1 MGRTRRAQEPAVAL
15 QVKVELRWVRDVAVD
30 DGTSRAV
37 TASVRFIWSLREE
50 PNVVALANHN
60 HGDLCFDAQGLA
72 RRFELR
78 QLLNRS

>member
-1 MGRTRRAQEPAVAL
+1 MTL
-15 QVKVELRWVRDVAVD
+15 QVEVEFGRVRDVLVD
-30 DGTSRAV
+30 HRSGRAV
-37 TASVRFIWSLREE
+37 PAPVCFGRVLGEE
-50 PNVVALANHN
+50 AHVVALANHN